1 MCFVDFKRAF
11 PSVRREILLKK
22 YADDGMY
29 DSLIRVIWA
38 IYKGATATIRGKH
51 GYGRLFE
58 ILLGTREGGS
68 EGPLL
73 FVLFIRDLI
82 EHLEKISLSGS
93 PVFLART
100 LVRALLLAD
109 DLALVASCAE
119 DLQALLDGWCS
130 YCDENHLQTNVM
142 KTEVVVFT
150 FQGDSCPIYKGMLR
164 ELVYKSSG
172 ELSKDIELFT
182 AFVYKNKKIKSHRM
196 CTSVFSCTGCPQPM
210 LRGLRVKLR
219 VGKLSDR

>member
-1 MCFVDFKRAF
+1 MN
-11 PSVRREILLKK
+11 
-22 YADDGMY
+22 

-82 EHLEKISLSGS
+82 EHLEKVSLSGS

-100 LVRALLLAD
+100 LARALLLAD

-130 YCDENHLQTNVM
+130 YCDVNHLQTNVT
-142 KTEVVVFT
+142 KTEAVVFT
-150 FQGDSCPIYKGMLR
+150 FKGDSCRIYRGMLR

-172 ELSKDIELFT
+172 ELSKDI
-182 AFVYKNKKIKSHRM
+182 
-196 CTSVFSCTGCPQPM
+196 
-210 LRGLRVKLR
+210 
-219 VGKLSDR
+219 